1 MYLLHLIC
9 KFIDLIFPAAYKKYM
24 AQAQNEAWPYDDKR
38 FSDHAVRLIY
48 SDLKLRKQEAKKL
61 WIVHSPNNL
70 APYLFFNSIV
80 GAVPKTLIRNAA
92 KHITIKAPL
101 VDGKCYLRLV
111 EYPVLRWESG
121 KTMRFF
127 SPVSESKLGAEY
139 MMVSRLIF
147 ILNAKNRIANSLD
160 LFSHLF
166 H

>member
-80 GAVPKTLIRNAA
+80 GTVPKTLIRNAA

-111 EYPVLRWESG
+111 EYKYPSRIKMGVG
-121 KTMRFF
+121 KND
-127 SPVSESKLGAEY
+127 E
-139 MMVSRLIF
+139 
-147 ILNAKNRIANSLD
+147 ILFASIRIETWGRIYD
-160 LFSHLF
+160 GFKIDF
-166 H
+166 YTEC

>member
-80 GAVPKTLIRNAA
+80 GTASKTLIRNAA

-101 VDGKCYLRLV
+101 VDGKCYLRLM
-111 EYPVLRWESG
+111 EYKYPSRIKMGVG
-121 KTMRFF
+121 KND
-127 SPVSESKLGAEY
+127 E
-139 MMVSRLIF
+139 
-147 ILNAKNRIANSLD
+147 ILFASIRIETWGRIYD
-160 LFSHLF
+160 GFKIDF
-166 H
+166 YTEC

>member
-111 EYPVLRWESG
+111 EYKYPSRIKMGVG
-121 KTMRFF
+121 KND
-127 SPVSESKLGAEY
+127 E
-139 MMVSRLIF
+139 
-147 ILNAKNRIANSLD
+147 ILFASIRIETWGRIYD
-160 LFSHLF
+160 GFKIDF
-166 H
+166 YTEC

>member
-80 GAVPKTLIRNAA
+80 RAVPKTLIRNAA

-111 EYPVLRWESG
+111 EYKYPSRIKMGVG
-121 KTMRFF
+121 KND
-127 SPVSESKLGAEY
+127 E
-139 MMVSRLIF
+139 
-147 ILNAKNRIANSLD
+147 ILFASIRIETWGRIYD
-160 LFSHLF
+160 GFKIDF
-166 H
+166 YTEC